1 MKSRGGKF
9 VLLLG
14 GLLAVMAFVVVYVVM
29 SGKLSLGSTPTDDA
43 ASVPTAIPM
52 VSVAV
57 VNRDIPAYTMLDS
70 TNVATIDMEAS
81 TVPSGTTTAPAAV
94 FGKLTLVPLAKG
106 QPVRQDQLT
115 ETGFSNILA
124 KGERAFSLAVPE
136 RSTFGNAVTENDYVD
151 LIWSVNIQYD
161 YTKPATT
168 PDGAA
173 ETEKRYF
180 TSTKTLLQ
188 NVHVLRVIELA
199 QDVPAGANNQNAQ
212 AASSDGSAVATGP
225 APASSSMYNADAP
238 LRSVLVLGLTD
249 QQVEVVSYA
258 RINGTIDLALRSSA
272 LQKDETGVVV
282 KDANGA
288 DLRGDKDLETTTG
301 ISLDTLY
308 KQYGLQAPPVTTAP

>member
-9 VLLLG
+9 LLLIG
-14 GLLAVMAFVVVYVVM
+14 AVLAAMAFIVVYVVM
-29 SGKLSLGSTPTDDA
+29 SGKLNLGSAPATDV
-43 ASVPTAIPM
+43 ASVPTAVPM

-94 FGKLTLVPLAKG
+94 FGKMTLVPLAKG

-136 RSTFGNAVTENDYVD
+136 KSTFGNAVTENDFVD
-151 LIWSVNIQYD
+151 LIWTVNMSYD
-161 YTKPATT
+161 RVKPGADV
-168 PDGAA
+168 DGKPTY
-173 ETEKRYF
+173 ETASF

-199 QDVPAGANNQNAQ
+199 QDVPAGQAQKNQQATSETSANT
-212 AASSDGSAVATGP
+212 ATGP
-225 APASSSMYNADAP
+225 APVASSMYLNDAP
-238 LRSVLVLGLTD
+238 YRSVLVLGLTD
-249 QQVEVVSYA
+249 QQAEIVTYA
-258 RINGTIDLALRSSA
+258 RLNGYVDLVLRSSA
-272 LQKDETGVVV
+272 LQKDETGAAV
-282 KDANGA
+282 KDATGA

-301 ISLDTLY
+301 VTLETLI
-308 KQYGLQAPPVTTAP
+308 KQYGLLAPVTTAP

>member
-9 VLLLG
+9 LLLIG
-14 GLLAVMAFVVVYVVM
+14 AVLAAMAFIVVYVVM
-29 SGKLSLGSTPTDDA
+29 SGKLNLGSTPVDET
-43 ASVPTAIPM
+43 ASVPTAVPM

-94 FGKLTLVPLAKG
+94 FGKMTLVPLAKG

-136 RSTFGNAVTENDYVD
+136 KSTFGNAVTENDYVD
-151 LIWSVNIQYD
+151 LIWSVNMTYD
-161 YTKPATT
+161 RVKPGGDV
-168 PDGAA
+168 DGKPTY
-173 ETEKRYF
+173 ETANF

-199 QDVPAGANNQNAQ
+199 QDVPAGAQNQAQ
-212 AASSDGSAVATGP
+212 QTSSDGSVQAVGP
-225 APASSSMYNADAP
+225 APVAASMYLENAP
-238 LRSVLVLGLTD
+238 YRSVLVLGLTD
-249 QQVEVVSYA
+249 QQAEVVTYA
-258 RINGTIDLALRSSA
+258 RLNGSIDLVLRSSA
-272 LQKDETGVVV
+272 LQKDETGAVV
-282 KDANGA
+282 KDATGA

-301 ISLDTLY
+301 VTLETLA
-308 KQYGLQAPPVTTAP
+308 KQYGLPVPVTTAP

>member
-9 VLLLG
+9 LLLLG
-14 GLLAVMAFVVVYVVM
+14 AVLAAMAFVVVYVVM
-29 SGKLSLGSTPTDDA
+29 SGRLNFASAPTDDA

-94 FGKLTLVPLAKG
+94 FGKMTLVPLAKG

-136 RSTFGNAVTENDYVD
+136 KSTFGNAVTENDYVD
-151 LIWSVNIQYD
+151 LIWSVNIAYD
-161 YTKPATT
+161 YLKPSGD
-168 PDGAA
+168 PAA
-173 ETEKRYF
+173 PGTVETRYI

-199 QDVPAGANNQNAQ
+199 QDVPAGQAQQQAQ
-212 AASSDGSAVATGP
+212 ATSTDGQPVSTGP
-225 APASSSMYNADAP
+225 APVASSMYMADAP
-238 LRSVLVLGLTD
+238 YRSVLVIGLTD
-249 QQVEVVSYA
+249 QQAEIVTYA
-258 RINGTIDLALRSSA
+258 RMNGSIDLALRSSA
-272 LQKDETGVVV
+272 LQKDETGAVI
-282 KDANGA
+282 KDGA
-288 DLRGDKDLETTTG
+288 GNEVRGDKDLETTTG
-301 ISLDTLY
+301 ITIDTLI
-308 KQYGLQAPPVTTAP
+308 KQYGVPGPVTTTP